1 MSRWVEP
8 TRAGFAAR
16 DEPAEASGLAERI
29 VKYIPAE
36 VLVGYTALIT
46 GLGSFGVF
54 GEQRS
59 WLAAGLMA
67 LFFVVTLVQVTK
79 GAPKEGSVRR
89 AHLLVSPIAFLAWSY
104 PISACLLGSWF
115 EPALGFV
122 LLALAVALSI
132 VIRPRVVAP
141 GG

>member
-8 TRAGFAAR
+8 TRAGLVAGGQM
-16 DEPAEASGLAERI
+16 AEASSPAERI

-36 VLVGYTALIT
+36 VLVGYTGLIT
-46 GLGSFGVF
+46 ALGLFGVL
-54 GEQRS
+54 GEQEP

-67 LFFVVTLVQVTK
+67 LFFVVTLVQVAR
-79 GAPKEGSVRR
+79 GAPEEGGVRR
-89 AHLLVSPIAFLAWSY
+89 AHLLVSPTAFLAWSY

-115 EPALGFV
+115 EPALAFV

-132 VIRPRVVAP
+132 MAKPRVVAA